1 MVLKEKDF
9 VINSNVLTLY
19 IYMVEHNKDFGN
31 ALDIYDSFKK
41 VKENKTNIVNLTE
54 NLENKSIVDSV
65 KILINSDD
73 KINFIREG
81 NSNDK
86 LAFLFFVTPM
96 IALIE
101 SLSSCDFKS
110 NDLFNITFD
119 FINSVEI
126 I

>member
-9 VINSNVLTLY
+9 VINSDVITLY
-19 IYMVEHNKDFGN
+19 VYMVENNKNFDN
-31 ALDIYDSFKK
+31 PSDIYDSFKK

-54 NLENKSIVDSV
+54 NIENDAIISSARK
-65 KILINSDD
+65 LINSDNKLD
-73 KINFIREG
+73 FVRTG
-81 NSNDK
+81 DVNDR

-110 NDLFNITFD
+110 NELFTITFD

-126 I
+126 R

>member
-1 MVLKEKDF
+1 MVLEEKDF
-9 VINSNVLTLY
+9 VINSDVITLY
-19 IYMVEHNKDFGN
+19 VYMVENNKSFDN
-31 ALDIYDSFKK
+31 SSDIYDSFKK

-54 NLENKSIVDSV
+54 NIENDAIISSARK
-65 KILINSDD
+65 LINSDNKLD
-73 KINFIREG
+73 FVRTG
-81 NSNDK
+81 DVHDR

-110 NDLFNITFD
+110 NELFTITFD

-126 I
+126 R

>member
-1 MVLKEKDF
+1 MVLEEKDF
-9 VINSNVLTLY
+9 VINSDVITLY
-19 IYMVEHNKDFGN
+19 VYMVENNKSFDN
-31 ALDIYDSFKK
+31 PSDIYDSFKN

-54 NLENKSIVDSV
+54 NIENDAIISSARK
-65 KILINSDD
+65 LINSDNKLD
-73 KINFIREG
+73 FVRTG
-81 NSNDK
+81 NVHDR

-110 NDLFNITFD
+110 NELFTITFD

-126 I
+126 R

>member
-9 VINSNVLTLY
+9 VINSNVLT
-19 IYMVEHNKDFGN
+19 
-31 ALDIYDSFKK
+31 LDIYDSFKK

-54 NLENKSIVDSV
+54 NLENKSIVDS
-65 KILINSDD
+65 IRNLINSDD
-73 KINFIREG
+73 KISFIREG
-81 NSNDK
+81 SPKDK

-110 NDLFNITFD
+110 NDLFTITFD